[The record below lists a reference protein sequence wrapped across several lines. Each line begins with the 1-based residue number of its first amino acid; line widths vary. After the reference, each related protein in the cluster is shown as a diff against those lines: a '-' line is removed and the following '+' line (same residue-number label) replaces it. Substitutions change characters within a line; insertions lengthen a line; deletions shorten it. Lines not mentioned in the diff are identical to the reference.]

1 MQSNVCLGFFGVD
14 TILAHAKAWDL
25 VLWKCPRH
33 STTLRSAS
41 TFILPPKTPE
51 KCLYLDS
58 DVWAV
63 CFTVIFVGSFH
74 YFKLVSCWI
83 LFCENVPS
91 IPWPF
96 DNQLSLCVG
105 KGNTFE
111 MRLYFDSVVWG
122 RFLTI
127 IFVWSFPYFKFLTKI
142 NSKVRRKLLRK
153 DWPVAFWPATGGL
166 CLLITQ

>member
-1 MQSNVCLGFFGVD
+1 MKMSQAFNDPS
-14 TILAHAKAWDL
+14 
-25 VLWKCPRH
+25 
-33 STTLRSAS
+33 TLRPAS

-74 YFKLVSCWI
+74 YLKLVSCWI

-91 IPWPF
+91 IPLPF
-96 DNQLSLCVG
+96 NNQLSLCVG
-105 KGNTFE
+105 KRNTFK
-111 MRLYFDSVVWG
+111 MRLYFDSDVRG

-127 IFVWSFPYFKFLTKI
+127 IFVLSFPYLKFLSEI
-142 NSKVRRKLLRK
+142 NSKVRRK
-153 DWPVAFWPATGGL
+153 
-166 CLLITQ
+166 